1 MNEEIYEYLNNY
13 GFTSEELKAF
23 NKENEKLYFANL
35 KNVKD
40 NIEFLEAKGLK
51 QNEIIEVIRKDS
63 FMLTVSTK
71 KKEVLNEIYKEIF
84 RDNEIKETIIKY
96 PDMYIVSPVELR
108 DVINYIKS
116 KNLNPREIIIND
128 LNVLSFD
135 LEEIKNKI

>member
-1 MNEEIYEYLNNY
+1 
-13 GFTSEELKAF
+13 
-23 NKENEKLYFANL
+23 
-35 KNVKD
+35 
-40 NIEFLEAKGLK
+40 
-51 QNEIIEVIRKDS
+51 
-63 FMLTVSTK
+63 MLTVSTK

>member
-1 MNEEIYEYLNNY
+1 MNEEIYEYLDNY

>member
-1 MNEEIYEYLNNY
+1 MNEEIYEN
-13 GFTSEELKAF
+13 
-23 NKENEKLYFANL
+23 LYFANL